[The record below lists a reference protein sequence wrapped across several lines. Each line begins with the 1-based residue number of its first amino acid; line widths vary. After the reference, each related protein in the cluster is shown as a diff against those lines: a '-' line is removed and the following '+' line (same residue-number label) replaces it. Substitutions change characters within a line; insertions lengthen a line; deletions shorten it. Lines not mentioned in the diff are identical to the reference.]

1 MFRGCWRTMLSDDP
15 VREVKLHRG
24 EKQFTFKMK
33 KPDWI

>member
-1 MFRGCWRTMLSDDP
+1 MLSDDP
-15 VREVKLHRG
+15 VSEVKLHRG